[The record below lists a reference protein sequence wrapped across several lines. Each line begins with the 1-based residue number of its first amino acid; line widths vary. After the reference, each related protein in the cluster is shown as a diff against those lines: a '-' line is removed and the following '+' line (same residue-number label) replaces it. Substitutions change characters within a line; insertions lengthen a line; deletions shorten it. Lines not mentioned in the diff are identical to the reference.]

1 MPKYKNYILYDIA
14 TGNILTMQN
23 WPFDSVA
30 TGQATADIG
39 AQDIDIM
46 TQCYDED
53 TGKIVDRSD
62 KATIQSQRRRNNI
75 RSQRDAR
82 LAGSD
87 WTQLPDVA
95 LTEQQRQA
103 WAQYRQQLRDL
114 MSTVPSVIDQDYQPT
129 WPTPPSQ

>member
-39 AQDIDIM
+39 AQEVDIR
-46 TQCYDED
+46 TKRYDAES
-53 TGKIVDRSD
+53 GLIVDRSD
-62 KATIQSQRRRNNI
+62 KSTIENQRWINNI
-75 RSQRDAR
+75 RGQRDAR

-87 WTQLPDVA
+87 WTQLPDVD
-95 LTEQQRQA
+95 LTEQQKQA
-103 WAQYRQQLRDL
+103 WAQYRQQLRDI
-114 MSTVPSVIDQDYQPT
+114 MDTVPSVIDENYQPT
-129 WPTPPSQ
+129 WPVPPSQ